1 MAAYVTFSRRDS
13 VFKFSLFYYWKS
25 PRHPSM
31 LMKKPLPSFISFWN
45 PTACRNKCR
54 SFTIGHTLT
63 VSSLAL
69 APKSQCCH
77 RHGWGAATLYTK
89 QWHCCSWCQASLSSE
104 QNEKAHLPLCCSM
117 SYGHQRSII
126 LHSKVLTCI
135 LVTVLLGFAHNP
147 FPPKAYSCIH
157 RKLENK
163 PRWEALFRTLLQ
175 LMTEILRRLA
185 DMSDPLFPGD
195 EFISNWQAFLSLI
208 LHSKRH
214 WIVLPVSQTYPAP
227 TTFNDV

>member
-1 MAAYVTFSRRDS
+1 MATYVTFSRRDS

-69 APKSQCCH
+69 PPKSQCCH

-89 QWHCCSWCQASLSSE
+89 QWHCVLGAQPVCVLSRK
-104 QNEKAHLPLCCSM
+104 KAHLPLCYSM
-117 SYGHQRSII
+117 SCGHQHSII

-147 FPPKAYSCIH
+147 
-157 RKLENK
+157 L
-163 PRWEALFRTLLQ
+163 
-175 LMTEILRRLA
+175 
-185 DMSDPLFPGD
+185 
-195 EFISNWQAFLSLI
+195 
-208 LHSKRH
+208 
-214 WIVLPVSQTYPAP
+214 
-227 TTFNDV
+227 